1 MNKCLKPLCS
11 ENNYIINNTQ
21 EFPMSLEQHNPLLHN
36 KEYVL
41 YDVQSLSTKVPVN
54 ETMNY
59 ILQ

>member
-1 MNKCLKPLCS
+1 
-11 ENNYIINNTQ
+11 
-21 EFPMSLEQHNPLLHN
+21 MSLEQHNPLLHN